1 METMEN
7 HGMDAE
13 FNFESA
19 LEDYLS
25 TDFGDLEEGT
35 IVKGEIVRVDD
46 DNVLVDV
53 NFKSEGQIPTA
64 EFRDAEGNLVV
75 KVGDRVDVFVA
86 RKNEQEGTIT
96 LSFEKAK
103 RMQLFDQLE
112 DVQEKNGV
120 IKGRIMRRIKGGY
133 TVDLGGVE
141 AFLPGSHVDLR
152 PVPDM
157 DALVNQ
163 EYEFRVLKI
172 NRRRSNVIVSRRV
185 LLEEERDSKRQDLL
199 QTLAEGQVVTGKA
212 KNITEYGVFVDL
224 GGLDGLLHITDM
236 SWKRIRHPREM
247 VTLGQD
253 LELKVLSFDKDNQ
266 KVSLG
271 LKQLVPDPWQ
281 DITARFPE
289 ASRHNG
295 KVTNLVDYGAFVEL
309 EPGVEGLVHI
319 SEMSWT
325 RKLRHPSQMVRQGDE
340 VEVVILGVDPEKKR
354 ISLGMKQIKPNPWE
368 LVGEKYPE
376 GTILEGV
383 IKNITEFGMFIGIED
398 GIDGL
403 IHVSDI
409 SWTKKIRHPNEL
421 FKVGDTVQAKV
432 LTVDQESEKFT
443 LGIKQLTEDPW
454 TNVPTAYPVGGL
466 VKGIITNITDFGLF
480 VEVEEGIEGLVHVSE
495 LSNKKVKTP
504 AELYK
509 EGEEIQAKIIHVSAE
524 DRRLGLSIKQLKD
537 EEERKKPREYSRSG
551 PEAGQSL
558 GDLLMV
564 PGFFF
569 PGEDTGKRFVR
580 LPAKQMRPRSSFP
593 RVGLGEKTVPA
604 PFPQISSIIRSSGTS
619 YSTSAWF
626 RLRVSRDSRLPL
638 LLSTHSRAMTLFR
651 YTRSPSRTKVSSSL
665 LMCHDNASSA
675 SSRSSPHRCVSVVQ
689 TRSWNVVP
697 VGF

>member
-495 LSNKKVKTP
+495 LSNKKVKTL

-558 GDLLMV
+558 GDPVVSISV
-564 PGFFF
+564 P
-569 PGEDTGKRFVR
+569 
-580 LPAKQMRPRSSFP
+580 
-593 RVGLGEKTVPA
+593 
-604 PFPQISSIIRSSGTS
+604 
-619 YSTSAWF
+619 
-626 RLRVSRDSRLPL
+626 LRGAFGV
-638 LLSTHSRAMTLFR
+638 
-651 YTRSPSRTKVSSSL
+651 
-665 LMCHDNASSA
+665 
-675 SSRSSPHRCVSVVQ
+675 
-689 TRSWNVVP
+689 
-697 VGF
+697 

>member
-524 DRRLGLSIKQLKD
+524 DRRLGHYLSVFDPLH
-537 EEERKKPREYSRSG
+537 
-551 PEAGQSL
+551 
-558 GDLLMV
+558 
-564 PGFFF
+564 
-569 PGEDTGKRFVR
+569 R
-580 LPAKQMRPRSSFP
+580 LPVQRP
-593 RVGLGEKTVPA
+593 VPA
-604 PFPQISSIIRSSGTS
+604 VRHG
-619 YSTSAWF
+619 
-626 RLRVSRDSRLPL
+626 L
-638 LLSTHSRAMTLFR
+638 
-651 YTRSPSRTKVSSSL
+651 
-665 LMCHDNASSA
+665 
-675 SSRSSPHRCVSVVQ
+675 
-689 TRSWNVVP
+689 
-697 VGF
+697 

>member
-1 METMEN
+1 MTTPKENQNTET
-7 HGMDAE
+7 D
-13 FNFESA
+13 FSFESA

-25 TDFGDLEEGT
+25 NDFGDLEEGT
-35 IVKGEIVRVDD
+35 IVKGEIVRIDED
-46 DNVLVDV
+46 SVLVDV

-64 EFRDAEGNLVV
+64 EFRDADNSICV
-75 KVGDRVDVFVA
+75 KVGDRVDVYVA
-86 RKNEQEGTIT
+86 RKNEQEGTIS

-120 IKGRIMRRIKGGY
+120 ITGRIMRRIKGGY

-157 DALVNQ
+157 DALVSQ
-163 EYEFRVLKI
+163 EYSFRVLKI

-185 LLEEERDSKRQDLL
+185 LLEEERDSKRQELL
-199 QTLAEGQVVTGKA
+199 LTLDEGQIVEGKA

-247 VTLGQD
+247 VSMGQD
-253 LELKVLSFDKDNQ
+253 LELKVLSFDKENQ

-271 LKQLVPDPWQ
+271 LKQLVQDPWR
-281 DITARFPE
+281 DITERFPE
-289 ASRHNG
+289 GSQRQG
-295 KVTNLVDYGAFVEL
+295 RVTNLVDYGAFVEL
-309 EPGVEGLVHI
+309 EAGVEGLVHI

-340 VEVVILGVDPEKKR
+340 VDVIILGVDPDKKR
-354 ISLGMKQIKPNPWE
+354 ISLGMKQVRPNPWE
-368 LVGEKYPE
+368 LVGERYPE

-409 SWTKKIRHPNEL
+409 SWTKKIRHPGEL
-421 FKVGDTVQAKV
+421 YKVGETIQAKV
-432 LTVDQESEKFT
+432 LTVDQENEKFT
-443 LGIKQLTEDPW
+443 LGVKQLAEDPW
-454 TNVPTAYPVGGL
+454 ANVPSTYPVGNV
-466 VKGIITNITDFGLF
+466 VKGVITNITDFGLF

-495 LSNKKVKTP
+495 LSSKKIKSP

-509 EGEEIQAKIIHVSAE
+509 ENEEIQAKIIHVSAD
-524 DRRLGLSIKQLKD
+524 DRRLGLSIKQLKE

-558 GDLLMV
+558 GDLL
-564 PGFFF
+564 
-569 PGEDTGKRFVR
+569 
-580 LPAKQMRPRSSFP
+580 KQK
-593 RVGLGEKTVPA
+593 LEEE
-604 PFPQISSIIRSSGTS
+604 TS
-619 YSTSAWF
+619 E
-626 RLRVSRDSRLPL
+626 
-638 LLSTHSRAMTLFR
+638 
-651 YTRSPSRTKVSSSL
+651 
-665 LMCHDNASSA
+665 
-675 SSRSSPHRCVSVVQ
+675 
-689 TRSWNVVP
+689 
-697 VGF
+697 